1 MRAAADVPT
10 PSWWQRASKTQAAA
24 AAILFSFLIFGLLFG
39 FDVISTSYSGFHI
52 PMMVIDGGI
61 AVLCG
66 SLMLKIIQDSQAR
79 HRAVLQRLETIAELN
94 HHIRNALDQIELSA
108 HTTHDSEVIQ
118 RINEAVARIEW
129 ALREVLPKEPGEKR
143 VA

>member
-1 MRAAADVPT
+1 MRAAADVST
-10 PSWWQRASKTQAAA
+10 PSWWQRASKAQAAA
-24 AAILFSFLIFGLLFG
+24 AAVLFSLLVFGLLAG
-39 FDVISTSYSGFHI
+39 FDVLNSSYSGFHI
-52 PMMVIDGGI
+52 PMMVVDGGI

-66 SLMLKIIQDSQAR
+66 AFMLKVIKDSQVR

-118 RINEAVARIEW
+118 SINGAVARIEW
-129 ALREVLPKEPGEKR
+129 ALREVLPKEPGEMH